1 MSTSQST
8 TAVLETKQ
16 HFEILDGLRGIAAF
30 AVVIFHFMEWIFID
44 PSQNFIGHGFLA
56 VDFFFCLSGFV
67 IGYAY
72 DDRIAKMGLRNFFIS
87 RIIRLH
93 PLVIAGS
100 VLGLLAFLFD
110 PFGGHLELYS
120 TGKIILTFICSLF
133 LIPFPVIADRGFN
146 LFSFNAPAWSLFWE
160 YIANIVYAIILYRI
174 GRSFLLLL
182 TILSAIAI
190 CYVGYNSGNLLGG
203 WSGPTFWDGC
213 ARISYSFLA
222 GLLIYRSNWIIKNK
236 LGFGGLTILLLL
248 AFIMP
253 FSEYNWISE
262 PLVVLLYFPLLI
274 SLGAGAVLKTGLKKA
289 CIFSGKISYPLY
301 MTHYAVLWMFGNYF
315 TNYKPDTTQLT
326 FVVITSVILLVGF
339 AYLVMVMYDI
349 PVRNYLNNKRKKNI
363 ATNS

>member
-1 MSTSQST
+1 MNTSQST
-8 TAVLETKQ
+8 TGALETKQ
-16 HFEILDGLRGIAAF
+16 HFEILDGLRGVAAF
-30 AVVIFHFMEWIFID
+30 AVVVFHFMEWIYTD

-100 VLGLLAFLFD
+100 ILGLFSFLFD

-120 TGKIILTFICSLF
+120 TGKIILTFICSIF
-133 LIPFPVIADRGFN
+133 LIPLPVIADRGFN

-160 YIANIVYAIILYRI
+160 YIANIFYAFVLYRI
-174 GRSFLLLL
+174 GRSFLLVL

-236 LGFGGLTILLLL
+236 LGFGGLTMLLLL

-253 FSEYNWISE
+253 FSELNWVSE

-274 SLGAGAVLKTGLKKA
+274 SLGAGAVLKPGLKKA

-301 MTHYAVLWMFGNYF
+301 MTHYAVLWMFGNYY

-326 FVVITSVILLVGF
+326 LIVISAVILLVGF
-339 AYLVMVMYDI
+339 AYLVMVIYDI
-349 PVRNYLNNKRKKNI
+349 PVRNYLNNKRKKKI
-363 ATNS
+363 VTS